1 MTNEQII
8 IDAAIIIYG
17 QDAVMEMLAEGRE
30 IPLHTIAGWR
40 SRGNYRVIKGER
52 GYETRLW
59 KKRKV
64 KSVEGD
70 SYEEFYKAKA
80 YLFTETQMVLVDD
93 PDKSSEEVS
102 NDAVDQIL

>member
-8 IDAAIIIYG
+8 LEAAIIIYG
-17 QDAVMEMLAEGRE
+17 QDAVMEMLANGKE

-40 SRGNYRVIKGER
+40 ARGNYRVIKGEH
-52 GYETRLW
+52 GYECRLW

-70 SYEEFYKAKA
+70 PYEEFYKAKA
-80 YLFTETQMVLVDD
+80 FLFTETQVELVDE
-93 PDKSSEEVS
+93 PDTTNEVQ
-102 NDAVDQIL
+102 N

>member
-17 QDAVMEMLAEGRE
+17 QDAVMEMLAEGKE

-40 SRGNYRVIKGER
+40 SRGNYRVIKGEH

-70 SYEEFYKAKA
+70 QYEEFYKAKA
-80 YLFTETQMVLVDD
+80 FLFTESQMELVDD
-93 PDKSSEEVS
+93 PDVSGEVQ
-102 NDAVDQIL
+102 NKCL

>member
-8 IDAAIIIYG
+8 IDAAIIIFG
-17 QDAVMEMLAEGRE
+17 QDAVMEMLAEGKE
-30 IPLHTIAGWR
+30 IPLHTIAGWK
-40 SRGNYRVIKGER
+40 SRGNYRVIKGEH

-70 SYEEFYKAKA
+70 PYEEFYKAKA
-80 YLFTETQMVLVDD
+80 YLFTETQMELMDD
-93 PDKSSEEVS
+93 SE
-102 NDAVDQIL
+102 AVTQEN

>member
-8 IDAAIIIYG
+8 LEAAIIIYG
-17 QDAVMEMLAEGRE
+17 QDAVMEMLANGKE

-40 SRGNYRVIKGER
+40 ARGNYRVIKGEH
-52 GYETRLW
+52 GYECRLW

-70 SYEEFYKAKA
+70 PYEEFYKAKA
-80 YLFTETQMVLVDD
+80 FLFTETQVELVDD
-93 PDKSSEEVS
+93 PSTADDVQ
-102 NDAVDQIL
+102 N